1 MILSF
6 DTAVRFPSFFFFF
19 IKATFS
25 NTLAEG
31 TFRFTSLKANVQMK
45 SVPIILASYSELLAN
60 NMNF

>member
-6 DTAVRFPSFFFFF
+6 DTAVRFPSFFFF
-19 IKATFS
+19 KATFS

-31 TFRFTSLKANVQMK
+31 TFQFTSLKANVQMK